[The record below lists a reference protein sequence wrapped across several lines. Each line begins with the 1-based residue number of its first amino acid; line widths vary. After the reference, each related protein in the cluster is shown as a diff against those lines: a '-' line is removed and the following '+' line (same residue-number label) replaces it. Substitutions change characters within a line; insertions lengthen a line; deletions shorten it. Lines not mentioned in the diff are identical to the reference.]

1 MAITP
6 EVIARARPGLYR
18 GCMASRCSA
27 VGDVLRDWRKRRRV
41 SQLELAAEADL
52 STRHLSFVESGRSEA
67 SREVL
72 LRLAMP
78 LRERNRLLL
87 AGGYAPAHTE
97 RPLDSEEMAE
107 ARAAVDAVLTAQEP
121 FPALAVDRHWSMVA
135 ANAAVPP
142 LLEGVS
148 GPLLEPPLNVLRLTL
163 HPEGLAPRIANLAQW
178 RHHIL
183 GRLRAQA
190 DAAADLRLLDLAAE
204 LEAFPAPASRSRPCP
219 ASRVAVPLQLRTSGG
234 RVLSLLST
242 TTVFG
247 TATDVTLS
255 ELALECF
262 YPADEATRA
271 HFLAR

>member
-1 MAITP
+1 MAT
-6 EVIARARPGLYR
+6 R
-18 GCMASRCSA
+18 SSA

-41 SQLELAAEADL
+41 SQLELAAEAEL

-72 LRLAMP
+72 LRLAESLAMP

-87 AGGYAPAHTE
+87 AGGYAPAHAE
-97 RPLDSEEMAE
+97 RPLDSEEMAQ
-107 ARAAVDAVLTAQEP
+107 ARAAVDAVLTAHQP
-121 FPALAVDRHWSMVA
+121 FPALAVDRHWHMVV
-135 ANAAVPP
+135 ANGAVAP

-148 GPLLEPPLNVLRLTL
+148 GQLLESPVNVLRLSL

-183 GRLRAQA
+183 GRLHAQA
-190 DAAADLRLLDLAAE
+190 DAAADPRLLDLAAE
-204 LEAFPAPASRSRPCP
+204 LEGFPAPPSRSRSCP
-219 ASRVAVPLQLRTSGG
+219 ASRVAVPLQLRTSEG
-234 RVLSLLST
+234 RLLSLLST

-262 YPADEATRA
+262 YPADETTRA
-271 HFLAR
+271 HFLTR